1 VSNAAP
7 AQWREQERKRT
18 GARLKG
24 SRHKRKKKALAG
36 SRECFRLALAG
47 LDGGDARAEG
57 VENIEEVESNC
68 RRRYNR
74 LCENMSA
81 AGVL

>member
-1 VSNAAP
+1 VSNADP
-7 AQWREQERKRT
+7 AQWREQERKRA
-18 GARLKG
+18 GARLQG
-24 SRHKRKKKALAG
+24 SRPKKKERALAV

-47 LDGGDARAEG
+47 LDGGDARAVG
-57 VENIEEVESNC
+57 VENIEVVQSNC

-74 LCENMSA
+74 LCEDMSA

>member
-1 VSNAAP
+1 VEGTREKEDRGEAKGEQ
-7 AQWREQERKRT
+7 AQ
-18 GARLKG
+18 
-24 SRHKRKKKALAG
+24 RKKKALAG